1 MINTINI
8 SSSSDINKAVRNWK
22 KKKGIEILIG
32 FWGGTD
38 TKLEGVDNDEI
49 QDVYSSVL
57 NTIQATIIKN
67 TVQILS
73 DYRVGIISG
82 GTSWGVPRVA
92 IEEAKRYQ
100 MATIGIYPSCGHKY
114 VLTDGLLDL
123 KIQVNSS
130 YQDSRWGDESVFMT
144 KMIDAAIII
153 GGGAGTLVEC
163 AHVLKANE
171 AIIKQK
177 GRPKILIPIAKTG
190 GVADGIHFLYGKQ
203 HVKAITLPKKAVYSG
218 QDAAKIIINR
228 LSLDD
233 YHCRN

>member
-1 MINTINI
+1 MTSRINI
-8 SSSSDINKAVRNWK
+8 NSSSDINKAIRNWK
-22 KKKGIEILIG
+22 KKKGIEVLVS

-38 TKLEGVDNDEI
+38 TKLEGVESDEI
-49 QDVYSSVL
+49 QDNYSNIL
-57 NTIQATIIKN
+57 NTIQATIIKDA
-67 TVQILS
+67 VRILS
-73 DYRVGIISG
+73 DYRIGIVSG

-92 IEEAKRYQ
+92 IEEAKKYQ
-100 MATIGIYPSCGHKY
+100 MATIGIYPSCGNKY
-114 VLTDGLLDL
+114 ALADDLLDM
-123 KIQVNSS
+123 KVQVNS
-130 YQDSRWGDESVFMT
+130 YYGNSRWGDESVFMT
-144 KMIDAAIII
+144 KMTDAAIII
-153 GGGAGTLVEC
+153 GGSAGTLVEC

-203 HVKAITLPKKAVYSG
+203 HVKAITLPKNEIYSG
-218 QDAAKIIINR
+218 RDAAKIIIDK